1 MARQLRSRLG
11 GSCRYLRDEKG
22 AVLGDCGGIWVLE
35 LGKFEAQAVASE
47 RDRWLKFFKEG
58 EYLDS
63 GCLPGWM
70 HTAEM
75 EQAMTVMNRFS
86 EKEAEYHLYQA
97 RQNYLRE
104 QTTIALELEQAFKE
118 KAAAL
123 RGEEAA
129 RLAREAALER
139 EKEERLAKEAALE
152 REKEERLAKEA
163 ALERENAERRAKEA
177 ALEREKGER
186 RAKEAALAELEALK
200 LRLKEG
206 PSA

>member
-86 EKEAEYHLYQA
+86 EEEAEYHLYQA

-104 QTTIALELEQAFKE
+104 RMTIALELEQALRD

-123 RGEEAA
+123 GRTEEYLRQRGAES
-129 RLAREAALER
+129 LANEAALER
-139 EKEERLAKEAALE
+139 EKAERQAKE
-152 REKEERLAKEA
+152 
-163 ALERENAERRAKEA
+163 AERRAKEA
-177 ALEREKGER
+177 ALAQLE
-186 RAKEAALAELEALK
+186 ELN
-200 LRLKEG
+200 LRLREG
-206 PSA
+206 PGPQDKGG